1 MKVYRFSEEKNDAN
15 TSCSSIPITATYR
28 KYTNFQYVR
37 GPHPK
42 LFESVDKPEDKEHPL
57 GVIREEKY
65 YHGL

>member
-1 MKVYRFSEEKNDAN
+1 MYRFSEEKNDAN

-28 KYTNFQYVR
+28 KYTNFQFVR
-37 GPHPK
+37 GNHAK
-42 LFESVDKPEDKEHPL
+42 FFESVDKAQDKEHHL

>member
-28 KYTNFQYVR
+28 RYTNSQFAR
-37 GPHPK
+37 ENHAK
-42 LFESVDKPEDKEHPL
+42 FFESVDKAQDKEHHL

-65 YHGL
+65 YRGL